1 MNTAKQNSAADP
13 KVLALRSPVNPGDQD
28 LSADAE
34 ALLAS
39 LHESLRPH
47 ELIARFPRIMNKLAL
62 MWKRPRHLDRY
73 FDELLIDTRGE
84 RQGFPMKVL
93 LELTSLKEHY
103 QTMTFPTPYS
113 VWDENTSHDDR
124 HR

>member
-1 MNTAKQNSAADP
+1 MNTAKQNAAADP
-13 KVLALRSPVNPGDQD
+13 KVLALRGPVNPGDTR
-28 LSADAE
+28 LSVDAE
-34 ALLAS
+34 ALMAS

-47 ELIARFPRIMNKLAL
+47 ELATRFPRIMNKLAL

-73 FDELLIDTRGE
+73 FDELLIDVRGQ
-84 RQGFPMKVL
+84 RQGFPMKIL

-113 VWDENTSHDDR
+113 VWDDQTSGDER
-124 HR
+124 RR